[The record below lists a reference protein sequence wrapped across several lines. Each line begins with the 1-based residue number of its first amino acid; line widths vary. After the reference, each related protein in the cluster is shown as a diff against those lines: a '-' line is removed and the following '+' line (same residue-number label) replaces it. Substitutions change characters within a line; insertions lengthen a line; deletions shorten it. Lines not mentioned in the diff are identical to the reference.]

1 VCSFFAPTSLG
12 LERTLALIS
21 GILAASSTLLYV
33 FVRINSPDRVGV
45 VRQMSLLF
53 IFKKGKEKYTLKKQQ
68 TFFIWTLGK

>member
-1 VCSFFAPTSLG
+1 LEVGDISF
-12 LERTLALIS
+12 
-21 GILAASSTLLYV
+21 